1 MNQKQQLFWI
11 SIVVI
16 GTILWVCTM
25 TISTAWAN
33 AKLSDL
39 ERKIADLSLLNQQL
53 KDRMDQATTIRS
65 ALAEE
70 QGQLAAEIKVLLKS
84 LHIKSFQRAMQEQRI
99 RYNIELLR
107 TTVTYIQ
114 RIDEKMS
121 FYQAG
126 RDRLSYLQSLAQDD
140 IRMIATLSD
149 LKTDAL
155 TTQISLVINR
165 YLPDAHTIQIDPDR
179 IDLVTAQSVWESLV
193 GGHI

>member
-1 MNQKQQLFWI
+1 MNRKHSRLLIGVFFLSTLFCL
-11 SIVVI
+11 S
-16 GTILWVCTM
+16 GM
-25 TISTAWAN
+25 TTRIAWAN
-33 AKLSDL
+33 TKLSDL

-53 KDRMDQATTIRS
+53 KDRMDQAITIRS

-70 QGQLAAEIKVLLKS
+70 QRQLTAEIKVLLKS
-84 LHIKSFQRAMQEQRI
+84 LSIGSFQRAMQEQRI

-114 RIDEKMS
+114 KIDEKMS
-121 FYQAG
+121 FYQTG
-126 RDRLSYLQSLAQDD
+126 RDRLSYLQNLAQDD

-179 IDLVTAQSVWESLV
+179 IELVSAQSVWESLIE
-193 GGHI
+193 GHF